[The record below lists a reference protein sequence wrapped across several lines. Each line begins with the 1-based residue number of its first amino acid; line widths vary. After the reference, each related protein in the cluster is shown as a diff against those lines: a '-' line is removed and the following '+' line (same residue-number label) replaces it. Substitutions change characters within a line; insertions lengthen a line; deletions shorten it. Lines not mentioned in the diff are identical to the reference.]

1 MPKTKFNL
9 EYSLGHTSPSRLW
22 NHLHTDA
29 GLESW
34 FADRVE
40 QDGKQF
46 TFHWGEASQR
56 ASLVS
61 LRRDVYVRYR
71 WNDDQERTFF
81 EMRISKSE
89 LTDETTLSVTDYAD
103 NDDDQEELTDLWN
116 QQVDNLKR
124 SLGVS

>member
-1 MPKTKFNL
+1 M
-9 EYSLGHTSPSRLW
+9 
-22 NHLHTDA
+22 
-29 GLESW
+29 
-34 FADRVE
+34 
-40 QDGKQF
+40 
-46 TFHWGEASQR
+46 
-56 ASLVS
+56 S

-103 NDDDQEELTDLWN
+103 NDDDQKELTDLWD

>member
-1 MPKTKFNL
+1 MAKTKFNL
-9 EYSLGHTSPSRLW
+9 EYALGRTAPSRVW
-22 NHLHTDA
+22 GHLNSA
-29 GLESW
+29 SGLEGW
-34 FADRVE
+34 FADQVD
-40 QDGKQF
+40 QDGKLF
-46 TFHWGEASQR
+46 TFHWGNSSQQ

-61 LRRDVYVRYR
+61 MRRDVYVRYR

-103 NDDDQEELTDLWN
+103 DQDDQDELTDLWD

-124 SLGVS
+124 TLGVS